1 MLQKVI
7 YEHYLLIGI
16 SILMVLSACEEQ
28 VDYRV
33 RAEWVYVN
41 QATQPVA
48 FSVQGVDTVLNPT
61 ETFTFSTDTEGSED
75 VTEES
80 YGSPFDGNT
89 VRYGSDQ
96 CVTYEEDE
104 GPLATSNYESQKL
117 AERYYEFTYEFT
129 EEELSEAENCQ

>member
-7 YEHYLLIGI
+7 YEYYLLIGI
-16 SILMVLSACEEQ
+16 SVLMFLSACEEQ

-33 RAEWVYVN
+33 RAEWVYIN
-41 QATQPVA
+41 KTTQPVA
-48 FSVQGVDTVLNPT
+48 FSVQGVDTVVSPT
-61 ETFTFSTDTEGSED
+61 ETFTLSTDTEGSEN

-80 YGSPFDGNT
+80 YGSPFDGNI

-96 CVTYEEDE
+96 CVTYGEDE
-104 GPLATSNYESQKL
+104 GPLATKNYESKNL

-129 EEELSEAENCQ
+129 EEEISKAEDCE